1 VEESFY
7 AQHQLEALN
16 VQQTI
21 LEEMRNCGSQKT
33 EQELRTLLGCF
44 LFSGDDVDKKI
55 KVLSGG
61 EKARV
66 ALAKTMVSKANFLIL
81 DEPTNHLDLLSID
94 LLIEALNRY
103 QGSLIMVSHDR
114 HFISKAANRIW
125 EIENYEIKDFAGG
138 YEEWMEWKERK
149 KAEAAKNS
157 VAVKQQEKKTSP
169 EEKKTTERP
178 KSAAPVKP
186 VTNTPIDKEL
196 KRELQKQQK
205 NLQQLEER
213 IATLTQQK
221 TTLEAQLA
229 SPDIYSDKNKFLAAE
244 SNYQKNSEALAAAN
258 SEYEQTFEK
267 LLELEEKNK

>member
-1 VEESFY
+1 
-7 AQHQLEALN
+7 
-16 VQQTI
+16 
-21 LEEMRNCGSQKT
+21 MDG
-33 EQELRTLLGCF
+33 
-44 LFSGDDVDKKI
+44 
-55 KVLSGG
+55 
-61 EKARV
+61 
-66 ALAKTMVSKANFLIL
+66 M
-81 DEPTNHLDLLSID
+81 
-94 LLIEALNRY
+94 
-103 QGSLIMVSHDR
+103 
-114 HFISKAANRIW
+114 
-125 EIENYEIKDFAGG
+125 
-138 YEEWMEWKERK
+138 ERK
-149 KAEAAKNS
+149 KKSRGGKEQCGCKTAG
-157 VAVKQQEKKTSP
+157 KKTSP

-229 SPDIYSDKNKFLAAE
+229 SPDIYSDKNKFLSAE

-267 LLELEEKNK
+267 LLELEERNK